1 MNENKL
7 EVPGEKCKRGQKRSV
22 LEFVGELVI
31 KIQIMK
37 DISLRGKDS
46 EHVE

>member
-1 MNENKL
+1 MKEKRL
-7 EVPGEKCKRGQKRSV
+7 EVPGERCKRGQKRSV